1 MLLKLRENFVEYA
14 SFFCCFNYQ
23 RQPCS
28 QSSTGSDTTL
38 FSFSLNSSFN
48 SLESESTASSDWLP
62 SSERLDNQPS
72 LRQALTNSWLVQSRL
87 FRPPSSDE
95 ASPPGGW
102 ERFLELWEPP
112 ALLHTITSSP
122 VTTTTLSTSTTSAT
136 TTTTSTTATASTL
149 LPTWPQNGPFYFN
162 NPLTGDC
169 PICLSPMTYDNSIP
183 LHESTHPIHIRCL
196 VGLLSA
202 DGRVGWSRSD
212 FELAC
217 PSCRAHV
224 RGSIMIHT

>member
-14 SFFCCFNYQ
+14 SFFSCFNYQ

-48 SLESESTASSDWLP
+48 SLESESA
-62 SSERLDNQPS
+62 
-72 LRQALTNSWLVQSRL
+72 
-87 FRPPSSDE
+87 SDE

-122 VTTTTLSTSTTSAT
+122 VTTTTLSTSTTSA
-136 TTTTSTTATASTL
+136 TTTSTTATASTL

-202 DGRVGWSRSD
+202 DGRVRWSRSD